1 METAA
6 PKSETQ
12 SPLRKTD
19 FTTDHLFKKM
29 IQFTIPII
37 LISLFQL
44 FFYSMDQLVVSN
56 FGGGQT
62 SFAAISSNN
71 ALINL
76 YVSFFV
82 GLSIGANVIVA
93 RARGT
98 KNTLSAHRAI
108 QSSMVIALIS
118 GVLVA
123 VIGYFTARYQL
134 IAMGTPKEILPQ
146 ATLYLQLVFCG
157 MPFVIIFNFGAACLR
172 AMGDSKRPLYAL
184 IGCGIV
190 NVGLNL
196 LLVLGL
202 GMKSDGKD
210 VLAVGLATI
219 VSQVVEALLI
229 ILFQLSKKNEFANLT
244 LSYLKPYSGESK
256 GILRHGIPAGL
267 QYLAFTLSNVL
278 IQRSVN
284 TYSDGEVTR
293 LIAMNGNAAA
303 LQVEGYISM
312 IIKAFSVAIVVIAAQ
327 NVGAG
332 NKENLKKTL
341 KYCLLTTCSVS
352 LALGLLAFLLY
363 KPLLS
368 LFLPLSAFTGEG
380 ISADQAQTSWELAL
394 SVGRRR
400 LLIIGLTY
408 FLYALMDNTAAFC
421 RGLGHPNTP
430 SIIAFFCV
438 TFYRVVFILT
448 LWNLVPYPSGRFPGS

>member
-29 IQFTIPII
+29 IQFTISII

-44 FFYSMDQLVVSN
+44 FFYSMDLLVVSN

-118 GVLVA
+118 SVLVA

-134 IAMGTPKEILPQ
+134 IAMGTPEEILPQ

-172 AMGDSKRPLYAL
+172 AMGDFKRPLYAL

-190 NVGLNL
+190 NVGLKL

-202 GMKSDGKD
+202 GMKSGGKD

-219 VSQVVEALLI
+219 VSQVLESPADHFLPAFQKERI
-229 ILFQLSKKNEFANLT
+229 RKPHSQLSQTVFRRVQRHSQTWRSRRSAV
-244 LSYLKPYSGESK
+244 SGF
-256 GILRHGIPAGL
+256 
-267 QYLAFTLSNVL
+267 YF
-278 IQRSVN
+278 IQRPDS
-284 TYSDGEVTR
+284 
-293 LIAMNGNAAA
+293 
-303 LQVEGYISM
+303 
-312 IIKAFSVAIVVIAAQ
+312 AQ
-327 NVGAG
+327 RQH
-332 NKENLKKTL
+332 
-341 KYCLLTTCSVS
+341 
-352 LALGLLAFLLY
+352 
-363 KPLLS
+363 
-368 LFLPLSAFTGEG
+368 LF
-380 ISADQAQTSWELAL
+380 
-394 SVGRRR
+394 R
-400 LLIIGLTY
+400 
-408 FLYALMDNTAAFC
+408 
-421 RGLGHPNTP
+421 
-430 SIIAFFCV
+430 
-438 TFYRVVFILT
+438 
-448 LWNLVPYPSGRFPGS
+448 